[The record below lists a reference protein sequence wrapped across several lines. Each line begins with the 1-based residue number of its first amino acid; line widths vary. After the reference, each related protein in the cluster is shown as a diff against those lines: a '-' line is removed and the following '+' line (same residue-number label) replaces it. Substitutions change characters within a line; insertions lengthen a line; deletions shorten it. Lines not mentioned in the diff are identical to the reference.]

1 VLGIILQKKEAENI
15 VSSIFLTN
23 EWKGEKCNVVG
34 PIWIEVEVLFS
45 FTNKIVIDWIF
56 LS

>member
-23 EWKGEKCNVVG
+23 EWKGEEKSAMLWG
-34 PIWIEVEVLFS
+34 PFG
-45 FTNKIVIDWIF
+45 
-56 LS
+56 